1 MRRNARLNAAP
12 AQRAH
17 AVFGLQSLA
26 HLMARKKKSRFK
38 ASTEARRQ
46 ARLKAC
52 PPPAERIIPNKR
64 DKPAKH
70 KKPLKELF
78 DEQ

>member
-1 MRRNARLNAAP
+1 
-12 AQRAH
+12 
-17 AVFGLQSLA
+17 
-26 HLMARKKKSRFK
+26 MARRKKSRFK

-46 ARLKAC
+46 ARLKAG

-70 KKPLKELF
+70 KKALKELF
-78 DEQ
+78 EQE

>member
-1 MRRNARLNAAP
+1 
-12 AQRAH
+12 
-17 AVFGLQSLA
+17 
-26 HLMARKKKSRFK
+26 MARKKKSRFK

-46 ARLKAC
+46 ARLKAG

-70 KKPLKELF
+70 KKPLEDIL
-78 DEQ
+78 DQD

>member
-1 MRRNARLNAAP
+1 
-12 AQRAH
+12 
-17 AVFGLQSLA
+17 
-26 HLMARKKKSRFK
+26 MARKKKSRFK

-46 ARLKAC
+46 ARLKAG

-70 KKPLKELF
+70 KKPLEEFL
-78 DEQ
+78 DQD